1 VQFDFAAL
9 SLSAASKLRFRHL
22 LDGVDTEWVYDGEE
36 RQARYGNLPA
46 GDYRFRV
53 NTTID
58 GRWTEP
64 AVWAFTVAPPFFLTW
79 WFLSVAGAAIVGGSA
94 IGVWAR
100 VRAFKTRFAL
110 VAAERARMSRE
121 IHDTL
126 LQSLASLGPEL
137 EALAVRAGP
146 ADGSVAEELR
156 RIRRDV
162 RGSVREARDSI
173 LELRRQA
180 TGTSPLAD
188 SLDDLAGT
196 IAARHGVRPTVV
208 VTGKRP
214 EHRAPEVEREM
225 YQIAREAVTNAIR
238 HGQPTRIDIAVAYD
252 GSHVSMTV
260 SDNGC
265 GFEPHDAA
273 VRAAEPHFGLETM
286 RERAEKI
293 GGRLR
298 IESTPVE
305 GTTVHAVARVTSRW
319 M

>member
-1 VQFDFAAL
+1 M
-9 SLSAASKLRFRHL
+9 
-22 LDGVDTEWVYDGEE
+22 
-36 RQARYGNLPA
+36 
-46 GDYRFRV
+46 
-53 NTTID
+53 
-58 GRWTEP
+58 
-64 AVWAFTVAPPFFLTW
+64 
-79 WFLSVAGAAIVGGSA
+79 
-94 IGVWAR
+94 
-100 VRAFKTRFAL
+100 RAFKARFSL

-126 LQSLASLGPEL
+126 LQSLAALGPEL

-162 RGSVREARDSI
+162 RRSMREARDSI
-173 LELRRQA
+173 LELRREA
-180 TGTSPLAD
+180 TSTSRLAD

-196 IAARHGVRPTVV
+196 VAARHGVRPTVV

-214 EHRAPEVEREM
+214 EHRAPEVEAQM
-225 YQIAREAVTNAIR
+225 YRVAREAVTNAIR

-252 GSHVSMTV
+252 GSHVSVTV

-265 GFEPHDAA
+265 GFEPNDAA
-273 VRAAEPHFGLETM
+273 AAQADEPHFGIDGM

-298 IESTPVE
+298 IESTPGE

-319 M
+319 L